1 MKAWARYRYGSV
13 TELQLVDVPAPDPG
27 EDGALIEIRAASLN
41 RSDWEAL
48 TGAPAYVRISGLR
61 RPKHP
66 LVGSDVAGRV
76 VAIGPAHERFAIGD
90 EILADILAAPGACAQ
105 YARIRRAPATRK
117 PASMSFRDRRVDPP
131 SGRDRLAGDPWQ
143 GRTRIPCPGQR
154 AGGSTG
160 VFAVQLAKL
169 EGATVTAV
177 DHGAKLPML
186 QSLGADRVIDH
197 TVTDFTRTGDRYDLI
212 IDVLGLRSAFAYR
225 RALAPGGR
233 ASIVGGPVRKLLRL
247 VVIGRALR
255 RFGRKRVGML
265 LVDPNSEDLARIT
278 ELVAS
283 GAIRPSIEVF
293 TFDDVPEAM
302 RRLGAGQISGK
313 AVIVVPPAA
322 EA

>member
-1 MKAWARYRYGSV
+1 MIAWQAIHGKAGPGSRV
-13 TELQLVDVPAPDPG
+13 LVNG
-27 EDGALIEIRAASLN
+27 
-41 RSDWEAL
+41 
-48 TGAPAYVRISGLR
+48 
-61 RPKHP
+61 
-66 LVGSDVAGRV
+66 
-76 VAIGPAHERFAIGD
+76 
-90 EILADILAAPGACAQ
+90 
-105 YARIRRAPATRK
+105 
-117 PASMSFRDRRVDPP
+117 
-131 SGRDRLAGDPWQ
+131 
-143 GRTRIPCPGQR
+143 